1 MSITADQQE
10 PTRQSQE
17 PPASDM
23 EALARQ
29 LVALVEEFEAAF
41 NKGHF
46 PPEFA
51 KRLAKLRQA
60 AQRGT

>member
-10 PTRQSQE
+10 PTRQSQDPSAGE
-17 PPASDM
+17 M
-23 EALARQ
+23 ESIATQ
-29 LVALVEEFEAAF
+29 LVALVEEFEAAL